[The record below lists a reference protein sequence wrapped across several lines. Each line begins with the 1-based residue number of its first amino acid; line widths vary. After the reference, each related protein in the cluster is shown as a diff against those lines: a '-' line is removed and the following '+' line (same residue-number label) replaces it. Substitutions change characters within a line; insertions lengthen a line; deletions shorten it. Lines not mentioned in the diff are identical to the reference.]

1 MSFKNKFS
9 SEDSEMFIE
18 TCYFFFAKKYLIKYN
33 TIPFLAL
40 IVKQKIFIIF
50 FLIILWL
57 NY

>member
-40 IVKQKIFIIF
+40 IEKQKLFIIF
-50 FLIILWL
+50 FF
-57 NY
+57 